1 MVTHVSVLRP
11 QSEESVWKKN
21 SEKNSRENLLFTVY
35 YYFTGVSKHRRDH
48 PQIMPLH
55 VSNRA
60 LLYLLP
66 MRQSPRTRCHGARAS
81 NPTRNTPPARSAP
94 CSIEPAPLPPAR
106 PPIHPTSHG
115 AQATTATTAAA
126 PRARRASARCHACAG
141 RLLRAGRVVPRALPP
156 LILPLLPPSGAACTL
171 ERARRR
177 LGQLGLVTLFIP
189 PFPQH
194 RLGSAQP
201 LQG

>member
-1 MVTHVSVLRP
+1 M
-11 QSEESVWKKN
+11 
-21 SEKNSRENLLFTVY
+21 
-35 YYFTGVSKHRRDH
+35 RR
-48 PQIMPLH
+48 
-55 VSNRA
+55 SC
-60 LLYLLP
+60 
-66 MRQSPRTRCHGARAS
+66 RTRCHGARAC

-115 AQATTATTAAA
+115 AQTTTATTAAA

-201 LQG
+201 LQGSREACGWGGVGAGGCNAEVGWEVCGSEVRGGWGRGVGRSQEAKRAECREHRAAPRPGMVV